1 MAFAIKHRLPP
12 PFMAPIYIHFL
23 PHFFPY
29 FVLETFLSVPI
40 FALLLK
46 VGGLD
51 LPILDMRENGSG
63 RSAFISVAIIP
74 FPVLDLRH
82 YLLTI

>member
-1 MAFAIKHRLPP
+1 MRD
-12 PFMAPIYIHFL
+12 FMFIAYSP
-23 PHFFPY
+23 
-29 FVLETFLSVPI
+29 
-40 FALLLK
+40 K

>member
-1 MAFAIKHRLPP
+1 MFDTCLNID
-12 PFMAPIYIHFL
+12 
-23 PHFFPY
+23 
-29 FVLETFLSVPI
+29 ETLLSFPI

-82 YLLTI
+82 ALFAYNLIYTG